1 MDAGGRR
8 GEVFPFGAFMLGSLM
23 MEKPAPKSALMP
35 SATPS
40 DAEIAA
46 WHALPLAAQEMRL
59 RASFAD
65 PACSR
70 VSGETMAS
78 LLDKA
83 RAARVDG

>member
-1 MDAGGRR
+1 MT
-8 GEVFPFGAFMLGSLM
+8 
-23 MEKPAPKSALMP
+23 EKPTPPSGLMP

-46 WHALPLAAQEMRL
+46 WRALPLAEREMRL

-65 PACSR
+65 PACAR